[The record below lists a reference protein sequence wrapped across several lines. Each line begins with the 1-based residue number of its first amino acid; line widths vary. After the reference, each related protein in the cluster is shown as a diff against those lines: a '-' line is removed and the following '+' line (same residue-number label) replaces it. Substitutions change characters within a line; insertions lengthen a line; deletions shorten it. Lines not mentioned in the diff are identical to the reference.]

1 MSSSS
6 SSSSTTTSSSTIPI
20 LISGGGPIGLFQ
32 ALLLTKLGIPVRI
45 IERASSI
52 SPLSKALGLHARSM
66 EIFRLSGVL
75 DRFLERGRPLTNFT
89 MHAGGRRVGTLPVM
103 GTSMEN
109 TEFNYGLLLEQ
120 EKTSRLLSELLEDL
134 GVCVEYGWELMDTK
148 VVDGDD
154 EEETY
159 VETVIRR
166 SLSGDNTTPEDNML
180 LGGVDMYAEQKDKE
194 YEIQTVRSKYLIACD
209 GGRSTV
215 RHKLNI
221 GFSGRTLEHKTLM
234 WDGVCETDIVPNGI
248 TAVTGTNN
256 KTMIILPLTN
266 GLTRI
271 SVEAG
276 PLSPNE
282 DISQTLEEL
291 TVERFQ
297 ALAQEAAHPSTFKVL
312 STTWLTCFKINE
324 RRADQFVYKNRIF
337 LAGDAAHIHSPAG
350 GQGLNTGLQDAHN
363 LAWKLAFVLNG
374 LVKEDDEKGRKEAE
388 FLETYRE
395 REAMAD
401 RAIDVSS
408 KLLQKNRDNRL
419 IARVVRRV
427 LFTVGPWIAKCFKSF
442 SFAPDVSML
451 NVRYHANMLN
461 RPHASQPIP
470 SADYQVGVRAQD
482 GTIFPIL
489 PTTTSTAT
497 LSTIDEKPINSTSI
511 RLHDLFIGLARFH
524 ILIFTSDTHLLTS
537 SSSSTT
543 AALTHIA
550 THFVTQWRT
559 KYTYTSDLQDGYA
572 DKDLFKFHF
581 LTTSTKEV
589 TQELSKNPIGEGK
602 VFLDEGAKIHK
613 KYGFEGRGVGA
624 EGGIVVLRPDSH
636 IGYRV
641 NGLQDQAWR
650 DVDQYLASFLA
661 SQLE

>member
-1 MSSSS
+1 
-6 SSSSTTTSSSTIPI
+6 
-20 LISGGGPIGLFQ
+20 
-32 ALLLTKLGIPVRI
+32 
-45 IERASSI
+45 
-52 SPLSKALGLHARSM
+52 
-66 EIFRLSGVL
+66 
-75 DRFLERGRPLTNFT
+75 

-103 GTSMEN
+103 GTSTED

-120 EKTSRLLSELLEDL
+120 EKTSQLLFELLKEL
-134 GVCVEYGWELMDTK
+134 GVNVEYGWELVDTK
-148 VVDGDD
+148 VVEARADENDG
-154 EEETY
+154 EETY

-166 SLSGDNTTPEDNML
+166 ALLGDNTAPEDNML
-180 LGGVDMYAEQKDKE
+180 IGGVDMYAEQENKE
-194 YEIQTVRSKYLIACD
+194 YETQTVRSKYLVACD

-215 RHKLNI
+215 RHKLDI

-234 WDGVCETDIVPNGI
+234 WDGICETNIVPNGI

-276 PLSPNE
+276 PLSPTE
-282 DISQTLEEL
+282 DISQTLREL
-291 TVERFQ
+291 TVERFE

-374 LVKEDDEKGRKEAE
+374 LVKNEGEV
-388 FLETYRE
+388 LETYRE

-408 KLLQKNRDNRL
+408 KLLQRNRDNRL
-419 IARVVRRV
+419 IARMAMKV
-427 LFTVGPWIAKCFKSF
+427 LFTVGPLIAKCFKSF

-451 NVRYHANMLN
+451 KVRYHENVLN
-461 RPHASQPIP
+461 RPHDSQPVP
-470 SADYQVGVRAQD
+470 AADYQVGVRAQD
-482 GTIFPIL
+482 GVISPIA
-489 PTTTSTAT
+489 TTTSSIT
-497 LSTIDEKPINSTSI
+497 DEKSSVLTSM

-524 ILIFTSDTHLLTS
+524 ILIFASDTHLS
-537 SSSSTT
+537 SAT
-543 AALTHIA
+543 ALTLAHNA
-550 THFVTQWRT
+550 TNFVNQWRA
-559 KYTYTSDLQDGYA
+559 KYTYTSTLQDGYT

-581 LTTSTKEV
+581 LITSTSASISTEK
-589 TQELSKNPIGEGK
+589 TIQSLSQRQIGEGK
-602 VFLDEGAKIHK
+602 VFLDDGSMIHK
-613 KYGFEGRGVGA
+613 KYGFEAGRGSE

-641 NGLQDQAWR
+641 NGLQDQAWK
-650 DVDQYLASFLA
+650 DVDQFLSSILA

>member
-1 MSSSS
+1 
-6 SSSSTTTSSSTIPI
+6 
-20 LISGGGPIGLFQ
+20 
-32 ALLLTKLGIPVRI
+32 
-45 IERASSI
+45 
-52 SPLSKALGLHARSM
+52 
-66 EIFRLSGVL
+66 
-75 DRFLERGRPLTNFT
+75 
-89 MHAGGRRVGTLPVM
+89 
-103 GTSMEN
+103 MEN

-154 EEETY
+154 VEETY

-180 LGGVDMYAEQKDKE
+180 IGGVDMYAEQKDKE

-297 ALAQEAAHPSTFKVL
+297 ALAQEAAHPSTFEVL

-363 LAWKLAFVLNG
+363 LAWKLAFVLNR

-408 KLLQKNRDNRL
+408 KLLQKNRDN
-419 IARVVRRV
+419 
-427 LFTVGPWIAKCFKSF
+427 
-442 SFAPDVSML
+442 
-451 NVRYHANMLN
+451 RYHANMLN

-511 RLHDLFIGLARFH
+511 RRLHDIFIGLARFH

-537 SSSSTT
+537 SSSST
-543 AALTHIA
+543 AATLTHIA

-589 TQELSKNPIGEGK
+589 TQELSKSPIGEGR

-636 IGYRV
+636 IGYR
-641 NGLQDQAWR
+641 LI
-650 DVDQYLASFLA
+650 Y
-661 SQLE
+661 